1 MMLSEIQPFDFQKG
15 EILVFDKPL
24 DWTSFDL
31 VHKVRYI
38 ICKNLNIKK
47 LKVGHA
53 GTLDPKATGIL
64 ILCTGKATSKIETL
78 QADEKEY
85 VATLKFGA
93 TTPSYD
99 LESAEDRHFDTAHIS
114 KDLLSEVLQKF
125 IGTISQV
132 PPDFSAIKIDGKR
145 AYEYARRG
153 ISVEIRPKILEVKEI
168 EILSFSLPEVKLR
181 IVCGKGTYIRA
192 LARDIGDALASGA
205 YLIGLR
211 RTRVGDYDLS
221 QAIDLADFLK
231 T

>member
-1 MMLSEIQPFDFQKG
+1 MMQSEIRVLDFQKG

-31 VHKVRYI
+31 VHKVRYS
-38 ICKNLNIKK
+38 ICKKLNIKK

-93 TTPSYD
+93 TTPSFD
-99 LESAEDRHFDTAHIS
+99 LESIEDAHYSTEHIS
-114 KDLLSEVLQKF
+114 KNLLTDVLQKF
-125 IGTISQV
+125 VGTIMQV
-132 PPDFSAIKIDGKR
+132 PPDYSAVKINGKR
-145 AYEYARRG
+145 AYEYARKG
-153 ISVEIRPKILEVKEI
+153 IAVEIKSKVLEIKEI
-168 EILSFSLPEVKLR
+168 EILSFNLPEVKLR

-192 LARDIGDALASGA
+192 LARDIGVAIDSGA
-205 YLIGLR
+205 YLTGLR
-211 RTRVGDYDLS
+211 RTRVGDFNLS
-221 QAIDLADFLK
+221 QAIDLADFLSL
-231 T
+231 

>member
-1 MMLSEIQPFDFQKG
+1 MTQSEVPPFDFIKG

-31 VHKVRYI
+31 VHKVRYS
-38 ICKNLNIKK
+38 ICRKLNIRK

-85 VATLKFGA
+85 IATLKFGA
-93 TTPSYD
+93 TTPSFD
-99 LESAEDRHFDTAHIS
+99 LESAEDRHYDTSHIS
-114 KDLLSEVLQKF
+114 MALLSEVLQKF
-125 IGTISQV
+125 TGTISQV
-132 PPDFSAIKIDGKR
+132 PPDFSAVKIEGKR
-145 AYEYARRG
+145 AYEYARNG
-153 ISVEIRPKILEVKEI
+153 ISVEIKPKILEVKEI
-168 EILSFSLPEVKLR
+168 EVLSFALPEVKLR

-192 LARDIGDALASGA
+192 LARDIGEAMVCGA
-205 YLIGLR
+205 YLTGLR

-221 QAIDLADFLK
+221 QAIDLAEFLK
-231 T
+231 S